1 MINAGTR
8 LRAVLL
14 GTTIIIAG
22 STLSGCA
29 TEEYV
34 DKHIATVNQRI
45 DETDRRLS
53 GRIDQS
59 DAAAAA
65 AMQRAEAANALAQS
79 AGTAAQT
86 AGADATRANEALAA
100 MTPVVDHLE
109 KHHRYRTW
117 RNVAHRPEYPPKRK
131 RSKKSK

>member
-1 MINAGTR
+1 MINAKTR
-8 LRAVLL
+8 LRAIWL
-14 GTTIIIAG
+14 GTTVVIAG

-86 AGADATRANEALAA
+86 AGADAQRANDSLAA
-100 MTPVVDHLE
+100 LTPLVEHLE
-109 KHHRYRTW
+109 KHHSYRTW
-117 RNVAHRPEYPPKRK
+117 RNVQNRSATPGKRK
-131 RSKKSK
+131 KKK